1 VPAQDVKELTRLK
14 DHAAR
19 RMAKGDW
26 SGALEALLDA
36 RKLAPKDTFVARKVG
51 DMYQRLGK
59 KHEAVAAYRNAA
71 ALFASAGFLFKAISV
86 DKIIL
91 SIDPDDKRVQRN
103 LAALYARREGPS
115 ATPQVVAPKTSP
127 EQVPEMIEIEP
138 MPAFE
143 IDLELAHVDRDNLPW
158 TPLFSDLGESELD
171 GVIDKLVPV
180 NAAAGTVVCREGDYA
195 DSLYVISHGLV
206 RVSGTDA
213 AGTPV
218 WLVNLREGE
227 FFGEFGFFSDG
238 KRHADVVAVEDC
250 ELLQI
255 GRKEIEE
262 IQREFPRV
270 RKVLE
275 RFYKLRVVD
284 TLLAKS
290 KLFKSLTPEQRKELL
305 IEAALVI
312 HEKGSMIIQEGDDG
326 ESLYVIKSGEVE
338 VFTALGQERIDLA
351 LLGPGEIFGEIS
363 ILTGTP
369 TTANVVART
378 RTELVKFSKS
388 EVKAM
393 ADKHR
398 QLQHLLSETK
408 DHRVRDSVQR
418 IQTEGF
424 V

>member
-1 VPAQDVKELTRLK
+1 MPSQDVKELTRLK
-14 DHAAR
+14 DRAAR

-26 SGALEALLDA
+26 SGALEALLAA

-59 KHEAVAAYRNAA
+59 KEGAVDAYGKAA

-86 DKIIL
+86 NKIIL
-91 SIDPDDKRVQRN
+91 SIDPDHKGVQRT
-103 LAALYARREGPS
+103 LATLYARREGP
-115 ATPQVVAPKTSP
+115 AAARAP
-127 EQVPEMIEIEP
+127 ELIEIEPMP

-143 IDLELAHVDRDNLPW
+143 IDMELARVDRDKLPW
-158 TPLFSDLGESELD
+158 TPLLSDLDESELD
-171 GVIDKLVPV
+171 RVIDKLVPV
-180 NAAAGTVVCREGDYA
+180 NAAAGTVVCREGDPA
-195 DSLYVISHGLV
+195 DSIYVISHGLV
-206 RVSGTDA
+206 RVSGRDSG
-213 AGTPV
+213 GTPV

-238 KRHADVVAVEDC
+238 KRHADVVAVEDT

-255 GRKEIEE
+255 GRREIEE
-262 IQREFPRV
+262 ILTEFPRV
-270 RKVLE
+270 RQVLE
-275 RFYKLRVVD
+275 KFYNLRVVD

-290 KLFKSLTPEQRKELL
+290 KLFGSLAPDHRRDLL
-305 IEAALVI
+305 LEAALEV
-312 HEKGSMIIQEGDDG
+312 HATGSMIIQEGDDG

-338 VFTALGQERIDLA
+338 VYTALGQERIDLA
-351 LLGPGEIFGEIS
+351 VLGPGEIFGEIS

-369 TTANVVART
+369 TTANVIART
-378 RTELVKFSKS
+378 RTELVKFSRS
-388 EVKAM
+388 EVTAM
-393 ADKHR
+393 ADKHP

-408 DHRVRDSVQR
+408 DHRVHETVQR

>member
-1 VPAQDVKELTRLK
+1 VPSQDVKELTRLK
-14 DHAAR
+14 DRAAR

-26 SGALEALLDA
+26 SGALDALLAA

-51 DMYQRLGK
+51 DMCQRLGK
-59 KHEAVAAYRNAA
+59 KEGAVAAYRKAA
-71 ALFASAGFLFKAISV
+71 ALFAGAGFLFKAISV
-86 DKIIL
+86 NKIIL
-91 SIDPDDKRVQRN
+91 SIDPKDKGVQRT
-103 LAALYARREGPS
+103 LAALYARREGPA
-115 ATPQVVAPKTSP
+115 ATPAAAPARAP
-127 EQVPEMIEIEP
+127 ELVEIESLP

-143 IDLELAHVDRDNLPW
+143 IDLDLARVDRDKLPW
-158 TPLFSDLGESELD
+158 TPLFSDLDQNELD
-171 GVIDKLVPV
+171 RVIEKLVPV
-180 NAAAGTVVCREGDYA
+180 NAAEGTVVCREGDPA
-195 DSLYVISHGLV
+195 DSMYVISHGLV
-206 RVSGTDA
+206 RVSGRDA

-255 GRKEIEE
+255 GRREIEE
-262 IQREFPRV
+262 ILTEFPRV
-270 RKVLE
+270 RQVLE
-275 RFYKLRVVD
+275 EFYNLRVVD

-290 KLFKSLTPEQRKELL
+290 KLFGSLAPEQRRDLL
-305 IEAALVI
+305 LEAALEV
-312 HEKGSMIIQEGDDG
+312 HATGSMIIQEGDDG

-338 VFTALGQERIDLA
+338 VYTALGQERIDLA
-351 LLGPGEIFGEIS
+351 VLGPGEIFGEIS

-378 RTELVKFSKS
+378 RTELVKFSRS
-388 EVKAM
+388 EVTAM
-393 ADKHR
+393 ADKHP

-408 DHRVRDSVQR
+408 DHRVHETIQR

>member
-1 VPAQDVKELTRLK
+1 MPSQDVKELTRLK
-14 DHAAR
+14 DRAAR

-26 SGALEALLDA
+26 SGALDALLAA

-51 DMYQRLGK
+51 DMCQRLGK
-59 KHEAVAAYRNAA
+59 KEGAVAAYRKAA
-71 ALFASAGFLFKAISV
+71 ALFAGAGFLFKAISV
-86 DKIIL
+86 NKIIL
-91 SIDPDDKRVQRN
+91 SIDPKDKGVQRT
-103 LAALYARREGPS
+103 LAALYARREGPA
-115 ATPQVVAPKTSP
+115 ATPAAAPARAP
-127 EQVPEMIEIEP
+127 ELVEIESLP

-143 IDLELAHVDRDNLPW
+143 IDLDLARVDRDKLPW
-158 TPLFSDLGESELD
+158 TPLFSDLDQNELD
-171 GVIDKLVPV
+171 RVIEKLVPV
-180 NAAAGTVVCREGDYA
+180 NAAEGTVVCREGDPA
-195 DSLYVISHGLV
+195 DSMYVISHGLV
-206 RVSGTDA
+206 RVSGRDA

-255 GRKEIEE
+255 GRREIEE
-262 IQREFPRV
+262 ILTEFPRV
-270 RKVLE
+270 RQVLE
-275 RFYKLRVVD
+275 EFYNLRVVD

-290 KLFKSLTPEQRKELL
+290 KLFGSLAPEQRRDLL
-305 IEAALVI
+305 LEAALEV
-312 HEKGSMIIQEGDDG
+312 HATGSMIIQEGDDG

-338 VFTALGQERIDLA
+338 VYTALGQERIDLA
-351 LLGPGEIFGEIS
+351 VLGPGEIFGEIS

-378 RTELVKFSKS
+378 RTELVKFSRS
-388 EVKAM
+388 EVTAM
-393 ADKHR
+393 ADKHP

-408 DHRVRDSVQR
+408 DHRVHETIQR